1 MKRYSLLVVLFAF
14 LAAMA
19 GVLCGRMLF
28 TPAQPIENRFHT
40 LIHHELDLD
49 ADQNRRIEALEKDHA
64 AAQARYEQE
73 MRDDNRRLA
82 EAIQSEKG
90 YGPKVA
96 DAVDRSHHAMG
107 MLQKET
113 LQHLFAMRA
122 VLRPDQA
129 HRFDQAM
136 VDALT
141 VPQGR

>member
-1 MKRYSLLVVLFAF
+1 MGRYPVIVILLAF
-14 LAAMA
+14 LAALA
-19 GVLCGRMLF
+19 GVFAGRLLF
-28 TPAQPIENRFHT
+28 VPQPPIENRFHS
-40 LIHHELDLD
+40 LIHRELNLD
-49 ADQNRRIEALEKDHA
+49 KGQKARIEVLENRF
-64 AAQARYEQE
+64 AAQQRRYEQE

-82 EAIQSEKG
+82 IAVQGEKG

-122 VLRPDQA
+122 VLNAEQA
-129 HRFDQAM
+129 RRFDQAM

-141 VPQGR
+141 APQQ